1 MDVLMAT
8 TQQVIAT
15 TGPQVPH
22 DRIRAHG
29 YAPLTLPPL
38 ATALGSPTAG
48 VCAAA
53 HGWAEALL
61 SDESRFAAAVL
72 STRCDQIRRTFET
85 LRARTRLPLFL
96 LNVPATHGTETA
108 RRLYAE
114 ELNRLDRFL
123 SRLGEGPQGESLT
136 GLGGTGSAS
145 ATSTFGR
152 CSAFGGFPQ
161 TAAGACRSAS
171 LAANGEASPLDRALR
186 HAPDAAETVERAF
199 RVGLLACCLT
209 EADDA
214 VLRMLPQVGL
224 QIAVHATEGTVDTPT
239 IAQRPNAP
247 FFEWLRKTSRAAG
260 LEGWVHV
267 RQPWCDLYH
276 AEVPRMKSAT
286 ALPWLDLETGARPAF
301 ASLCMR
307 AEAFAETLQA
317 CRAAARVPAEGLG
330 R

>member
-8 TQQVIAT
+8 PLQVIAT

-29 YAPLTLPPL
+29 YTPVTLPPL
-38 ATALGSPTAG
+38 ASAQGSPSAG

-72 STRCDQIRRTFET
+72 TTRCDQLRQTFET
-85 LRARTRLPLFL
+85 LRARTSLPLFL

-108 RRLYAE
+108 RRLYE
-114 ELNRLDRFL
+114 DELKRLDRFL
-123 SRLGEGPQGESLT
+123 SRLGELRCETHSSRAFSPQ
-136 GLGGTGSAS
+136 SA
-145 ATSTFGR
+145 AD
-152 CSAFGGFPQ
+152 
-161 TAAGACRSAS
+161 ACRSTA
-171 LAANGEASPLDRALR
+171 LTAGGEASLSDRALR
-186 HAPDAAETVERAF
+186 LMPDAAEAAASPIIRVF

-224 QIAVHATEGTVDTPT
+224 QIAVHAAEGTVDTPT

-247 FFEWLRKTSRAAG
+247 FFAWLRQTSRAAG
-260 LEGWVHV
+260 LEGWIHV

-301 ASLCMR
+301 ATLRTR
-307 AEAFAETLQA
+307 AEAFAETLHA
-317 CRAAARVPAEGLG
+317 CRAAARVPAEDLG

>member
-8 TQQVIAT
+8 PQQVIAT

-29 YAPLTLPPL
+29 FAPVTLPPL
-38 ATALGSPTAG
+38 ASAQGSPSAG

-72 STRCDQIRRTFET
+72 TTRCDQLRRTFET

-108 RRLYAE
+108 LRLYDD
-114 ELNRLDRFL
+114 ELKRLDRFL
-123 SRLGEGPQGESLT
+123 SRLGEPRCETHS
-136 GLGGTGSAS
+136 
-145 ATSTFGR
+145 GR
-152 CSAFGGFPQ
+152 AVSPQ
-161 TAAGACRSAS
+161 TAADAFGAAS
-171 LAANGEASPLDRALR
+171 LPGKAQRFASSAT
-186 HAPDAAETVERAF
+186 ETADSVF

-214 VLRMLPQVGL
+214 VLQMLRQVGL

-247 FFEWLRKTSRAAG
+247 FFEWLRQTSRAAG
-260 LEGWVHV
+260 LQGWVHV

-301 ASLCMR
+301 ATLRTR
-307 AEAFAETLQA
+307 AEAFAESLQA
-317 CRAAARVPAEGLG
+317 CRAAARVPAEGVG